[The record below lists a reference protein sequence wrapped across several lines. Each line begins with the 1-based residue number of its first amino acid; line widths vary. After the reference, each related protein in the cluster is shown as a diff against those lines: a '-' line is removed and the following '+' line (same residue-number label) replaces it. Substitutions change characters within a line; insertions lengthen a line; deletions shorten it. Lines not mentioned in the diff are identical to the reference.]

1 MADHDQSQ
9 RNRQNV
15 AALVV
20 ILVIVI
26 GGAVVLLSLQHS
38 SAILDCVTAHF
49 RNCGEPIDAGTR

>member
-20 ILVIVI
+20 IFVIVI
-26 GGAVVLLSLQHS
+26 GGALVLLSLEHS
-38 SAILDCVTAHF
+38 SAVFDCLAAHF
-49 RNCGEPIDAGTR
+49 RNCGEPIDPGQR